1 MLMSDRQLAGSVSA
15 EPPWPPPW
23 RVSRGWLPDVY
34 FLKSALVE
42 TWFKNKNINKKR

>member
-34 FLKSALVE
+34 FLKVHWWKLGLR
-42 TWFKNKNINKKR
+42 TKT